1 MMNDDIINALREM
14 QASGEAYVVAT
25 VIETTGSVSATMG
38 SKTVI
43 DHHGDTVSGWI
54 GGGCAESITRQVALD
69 TMSDGHPKIITLDM
83 NDEVLGTGMP
93 CGGSMRVFI
102 EPILP
107 ARRLW
112 ILGHGRVAEC
122 LCELAAFMK
131 LKVTVID
138 PNAEQHLYPLADQL
152 IVDDW
157 NYERLTPRAEDFVV
171 IATQHKGDHQS
182 MKQALTTSVR
192 YIALIASRKRSKL
205 VMKYLRE
212 DGFNDLDLSRVYAPA
227 GLGLGARTPEGIA
240 LSVIAEIVAHGCN
253 GNGAAKR
260 EPFENERLVL
270 LQKPTDEIR
279 QQLDGRRNS
288 VGAG

>member
-1 MMNDDIINALREM
+1 
-14 QASGEAYVVAT
+14 
-25 VIETTGSVSATMG
+25 
-38 SKTVI
+38 
-43 DHHGDTVSGWI
+43 
-54 GGGCAESITRQVALD
+54 
-69 TMSDGHPKIITLDM
+69 
-83 NDEVLGTGMP
+83 
-93 CGGSMRVFI
+93 MRVFV

-182 MKQALTTSVR
+182 MKQALTTPVR
-192 YIALIASRKRSKL
+192 YIALIASRKRTRL

-212 DGFNDLDLSRVYAPA
+212 DGFNDLDMSRVYAPA

-240 LSVIAEIVAHGCN
+240 LSVIAEIVACGCHGT
-253 GNGAAKR
+253 GTSKR
-260 EPFENERLVL
+260 EPLENGTVIPLA
-270 LQKPTDEIR
+270 PP
-279 QQLDGRRNS
+279 RNRS
-288 VGAG
+288 ATPA

>member
-1 MMNDDIINALREM
+1 MNNIIIDALREL
-14 QASGEAYVVAT
+14 QAGGKRYVIAT

-38 SKTVI
+38 AKVVI
-43 DHHGDTVSGWI
+43 DHGGDIVAGWI
-54 GGGCAESITRQVALD
+54 GGGCAESITRQFALEA
-69 TMSDGHPKIITLDM
+69 MSDGHPRVITLDM

-93 CGGSMRVFI
+93 CGGSMRVFV

-138 PNAEQHLYPLADQL
+138 QNAEPRRYPAAEQIIL
-152 IVDDW
+152 DDW
-157 NYERLTPRAEDFVV
+157 SYSRLTPQAEDFVV
-171 IATQHKGDHQS
+171 VATQHKGDHQS
-182 MKQALTTSVR
+182 MKQALTMPVR
-192 YIALIASRKRSKL
+192 YIALIASRKRSRL

-212 DGFNDLDLSRVYAPA
+212 DGFNDMELSRVYAPA

-240 LSVIAEIVAHGCN
+240 LSVIAEIVAFGCN
-253 GNGAAKR
+253 GNGAPKR
-260 EPFENERLVL
+260 ELPENENIVL
-270 LQKPTDEIR
+270 LASPKNRSPS
-279 QQLDGRRNS
+279 L
-288 VGAG
+288 A